1 MPFLAACGVH
11 TLPTTT
17 PTIVQ
22 RPSTIITLTSSP
34 PSSITPNSLP
44 PTDQSLGNT
53 PGRIIINVEHIC
65 PDERI
70 VPLSTLGF
78 STDYR
83 IIVEDKNSSQG
94 GFLMLGGSDTV
105 LVPITNASPDPGYH
119 YEFLN
124 TSPDG
129 EWFLFHKVLHD
140 TFDAALWISSFDGE
154 QQWQL
159 ISNDTRDAVAWVSN
173 DEIIIASRL
182 NERENAT
189 PILLINPFTLE
200 KVSFPPIPESG
211 ISLEWWNN
219 LDNNYEIYYDKYYE
233 LTSGEYGSRFVIFN
247 YNVNEEQ
254 IAFQWLNDEIEF
266 FNDPS
271 NLFYMFRLFETPDR
285 LISMVMVRPYGFD
298 IAVNLDIDTILTEN
312 NYQDIMHPVFLPG
325 EEADMRITWVARTSP
340 IIAFDR
346 LIYGQ
351 SEPRSTQFYVINY
364 QAMRMVDYCY
374 DRGYLPEAM
383 YISTDEKG
391 HTGIVSYASPDE
403 SYLAWNIYNLED
415 GNVVGA
421 SIIDLETGYVSHI
434 ANVEI
439 YGWGVI
445 ER

>member
-11 TLPTTT
+11 TLPTIT

-22 RPSTIITLTSSP
+22 MPSTVITLTPSP

-53 PGRIIINVEHIC
+53 PGRLLINVEHIC
-65 PDERI
+65 PNERI

-83 IIVEDKNSSQG
+83 IIVGEENSSQG
-94 GFLMLGGSDTV
+94 GLLMLGGSDTV
-105 LVPITNASPDPGYH
+105 PIPIANTSPESGYH
-119 YEFLN
+119 YKFIR

-129 EWFLFHKVLHD
+129 KWFLYYKVLID
-140 TFDAALWISSFDGE
+140 TFQAELWISSFDGE

-159 ISNDTRDAVAWVSN
+159 ISNDARDAVGWVSN

-189 PILLINPFTLE
+189 PILLINPFTLK

-211 ISLEWWNN
+211 ISLEWWNY

-233 LTSGEYGSRFVIFN
+233 LTSGEYVKRFVIYN
-247 YNVNEEQ
+247 YNTNEGQ
-254 IAFQWLNDEIEF
+254 IAFQWLNDEMEF

-346 LIYGQ
+346 LTYGQ

-364 QAMRMVDYCY
+364 QTMRMIDYCY
-374 DRGYLPEAM
+374 DRGYIPQT
-383 YISTDEKG
+383 INTSSDEIG
-391 HTGIVSYASPDE
+391 HTSIVSYVSPDE
-403 SYLAWNIYNLED
+403 RYLAWNIYNLED

-421 SIIDLETGYVSHI
+421 SIIDLETGYVSYVQDI
-434 ANVEI
+434 EI
-439 YGWGVI
+439 IGWGVI
-445 ER
+445 QR